1 MNPETQAR
9 TENLSARPARPATDI
24 LAGVRLEWLNH
35 WNFQDAL
42 RDTKTAFEKGGRN
55 EGMLCFAS
63 LNELHHRSN
72 PGKEGLGEEIEL
84 LAVGLKN
91 GVKDLGELAA
101 AGGGSVLG
109 AVSAA
114 VFPENINLQ
123 QMLLET
129 MRWTGKIELGNEAAE
144 DREIEQKL
152 VIVVGNDQIRATS
165 TLLEKALGRMEIEIG
180 QGNLLSAEELE
191 RARAKQREAGIEKI
205 LGEQQLEVQQRTQA
219 LRQLAAL
226 KIIQQSLLTQ
236 ERSRSLQRQI
246 DKLEEKGAFLI
257 KQRESYL
264 QPKLLQLTNQP
275 VSSLTKFPD
284 VYEDDYENELPFWQ
298 AAVETISNPDQTVKT
313 TRDVLIKTRSI
324 SRREA
329 RLITDRQSLANYLNI
344 ERIYGSKIFDRTL
357 FLFFRDVFLAD
368 FSSDNIL
375 TSAIN
380 KVINEESVAERMVPE
395 STRSA
400 FEVWRESHP
409 LPDIKAESREP
420 DLEEIDLEEKPVEP
434 AAEEEEPFHLI
445 SEEEL
450 RQKGD
455 DHGERQPVS
464 DLLPE
469 DMPPVPEEKSET
481 PDWFR
486 KLQAAAVAPAV
497 EEPEAAAAP
506 PFSEEPDEEAQVP
519 AEKKPEP
526 PLGKVKSPDLQALIE
541 DQEIAQSTL
550 NLIKDLSSTTDLPE
564 TREKDSERVHEAN
577 ATISRVKQVFNE
589 EFGVLSER
597 GLFRRA
603 FGSIGGDEKLD
614 VFNHQLVELGIKGCK
629 AGRLDDETKR
639 LLDDLYWEVNGILLQ
654 NHARP
659 LMNIKEFL
667 SAFNKL
673 TGRSVVPEEP
683 EETEESK
690 EKPASTEAEKS
701 KKIALTDFRL

>member
-1 MNPETQAR
+1 MNMEALVLAERTDLTKIQLQKKDRNAEGRFEQYTVNDLVGGSEARSKLGQDAAGLGWTGLEFYSRAALVSSGLSNKEYEETAQKLATGMRRVAWEKLGRLARRKKNEQAFMAGGYDQEIIER
-9 TENLSARPARPATDI
+9 WNVLNAPFSGKKSLIDAAEPGYGEFTEKITRYKIKAFNGRGELVPAEPVPNFDALCRIVSLQKFEAASVGSGKTLIVGQTTFNRQEIKILEEIGESRRQGKTATVYKGMSAGQEFLIKNAAQCIYHDAGNSNKPTASKKEFIDLYLKGGSKLSASDRSK
-24 LAGVRLEWLNH
+24 LSLESSQSVWDWAKETWDL
-35 WNFQDAL
+35 
-42 RDTKTAFEKGGRN
+42 E
-55 EGMLCFAS
+55 
-63 LNELHHRSN
+63 
-72 PGKEGLGEEIEL
+72 KEGLPPPQAE
-84 LAVGLKN
+84 
-91 GVKDLGELAA
+91 
-101 AGGGSVLG
+101 
-109 AVSAA
+109 
-114 VFPENINLQ
+114 PE
-123 QMLLET
+123 
-129 MRWTGKIELGNEAAE
+129 A
-144 DREIEQKL
+144 
-152 VIVVGNDQIRATS
+152 
-165 TLLEKALGRMEIEIG
+165 KA
-180 QGNLLSAEELE
+180 
-191 RARAKQREAGIEKI
+191 
-205 LGEQQLEVQQRTQA
+205 
-219 LRQLAAL
+219 
-226 KIIQQSLLTQ
+226 
-236 ERSRSLQRQI
+236 
-246 DKLEEKGAFLI
+246 
-257 KQRESYL
+257 
-264 QPKLLQLTNQP
+264 
-275 VSSLTKFPD
+275 
-284 VYEDDYENELPFWQ
+284 
-298 AAVETISNPDQTVKT
+298 
-313 TRDVLIKTRSI
+313 
-324 SRREA
+324 
-329 RLITDRQSLANYLNI
+329 
-344 ERIYGSKIFDRTL
+344 
-357 FLFFRDVFLAD
+357 
-368 FSSDNIL
+368 
-375 TSAIN
+375 
-380 KVINEESVAERMVPE
+380 
-395 STRSA
+395 
-400 FEVWRESHP
+400 
-409 LPDIKAESREP
+409 
-420 DLEEIDLEEKPVEP
+420 EP